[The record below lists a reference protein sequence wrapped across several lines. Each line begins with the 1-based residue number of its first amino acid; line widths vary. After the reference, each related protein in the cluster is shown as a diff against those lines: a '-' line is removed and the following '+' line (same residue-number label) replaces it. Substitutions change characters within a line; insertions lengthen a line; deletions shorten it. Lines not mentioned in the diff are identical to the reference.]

1 MPILP
6 DLSERNLQP
15 ELMDD
20 MGLEESRLYGS
31 LKGLRRIN
39 WICGIAGLLWP
50 AMRELVHAK
59 VDGPLRVLDVAS
71 GAGDVPI
78 ALWRRAR
85 REGLEVEIH
94 GCDINPHSVAFATRQ
109 ADVSGTDVPF
119 FRLDAVN
126 GDLPQDY
133 DVITSSLFLHH
144 LTREAA
150 HSLLERAGI
159 AAREAVLINDLVR
172 SRSGFLFAYWGVR
185 IITRDA
191 IVHTDGPRS
200 VEGAFTIDEAARLA
214 HDAGLTGAVVTPKW
228 PFRYVLDW
236 RKGAS

>member
-1 MPILP
+1 MPVLP

-39 WICGIAGLLWP
+39 WICNSAGLLWP
-50 AMRELVHAK
+50 TLHALARASADRK
-59 VDGPLRVLDVAS
+59 LRVLDVAS

-85 REGLEVEIH
+85 REGLDMEIS
-94 GCDINPHSVAFATRQ
+94 GCDINPRSVAFAARQ
-109 ADVSGTDVPF
+109 AARNRADVRF
-119 FRLDAVN
+119 FQLDAVH

-144 LTREAA
+144 LSRDAA
-150 HSLLERAGI
+150 RSLLERAGI
-159 AAREAVLINDLVR
+159 AVKKAVLINDLVR
-172 SRSGFLFAYWGVR
+172 SRPGFLFAYWGVR
-185 IITRDA
+185 IVTRNA

-200 VEGAFTIDEAARLA
+200 VEGAFTIEEAAHLA
-214 HDAGLTGAVVTPKW
+214 HDAGLAGASIAAKW
-228 PFRYVLDW
+228 PFRFLLDW